1 MLKLKDVSAMVEE
14 SIVLNNINLEIKPG
28 EIHAILGPKG
38 SGKSS
43 LAHVIQGNPFI
54 QITSG
59 SILFQNKK
67 INKHPPNKRS
77 QLGIFS
83 TFQYPPEIEG
93 LSNRDL
99 LKAIIESK
107 NGVQY
112 NSDIEDAYKFLLK
125 QVGLDTR
132 FMDDSVNTEIRPVTD
147 WKKGEL
153 VQALLIQPD
162 LVVLDE
168 IDADLDDESFGYIV
182 AMIRSFLE
190 NKNKSLVLITHSNK
204 LLKEIIPD
212 YVHVMVNG
220 EIREEGGT
228 ELYKRI
234 INDGDTQFS

>member
-14 SIVLNNINLEIKPG
+14 SLVLNNINLEINPG
-28 EIHAILGPKG
+28 EVHAILGPKG

-54 QITSG
+54 TLTSG
-59 SILFQNKK
+59 SVLFQNKK
-67 INKHPPNKRS
+67 INKHSPNKRS

-93 LSNRDL
+93 LTNREL
-99 LKAIIESK
+99 LKAIVESK
-107 NGVQY
+107 SGAQY
-112 NSDIEDAYKFLLK
+112 TAEIEDAYKFLLK
-125 QVGLDTR
+125 QVGLDAR

-153 VQALLIQPD
+153 VQALMFEPNLM
-162 LVVLDE
+162 LLDE
-168 IDADLDDESFGYIV
+168 IDADLDNESFEYIV

-190 NKNKSLVLITHSNK
+190 NKNKSLVLITNSNK

-212 YVHVMVNG
+212 YVHIMVDG
-220 EIREEGGT
+220 AFREEGGT

-234 INDGDTQFS
+234 MNNGDTQFS